1 VKQGEGRHRAQPGRP
16 QLLWASAMLAVLLIT
31 AGGIALTRH
40 DNQPVDAGAVPTAV
54 RPSVGTPA
62 SSGSRVT
69 QFTDA
74 PTVAVPGVPSGKST
88 ESGTAAPTAPTPVGT
103 NVLPIH
109 AVRLQIA
116 AQHIDAP
123 VVDVG
128 VGSRGLNIPPDPRV
142 VGRWD
147 GGANPG
153 EPYGSVV
160 LAGHVDNVS
169 VRGALFN
176 LSHVPVG
183 ATVALTG
190 ADGRAV
196 IYRVTGLR
204 EVPKL
209 NLAAL
214 DVFTQS
220 IQARLVLITCGGTFD
235 TQTRSYADNVV
246 AFAVPD
252 TSG

>member
-1 VKQGEGRHRAQPGRP
+1 M
-16 QLLWASAMLAVLLIT
+16 SAGLGVLLIV
-31 AGGIALTRH
+31 AGGVALARP
-40 DNQPVDAGAVPTAV
+40 DPKKVDTGAVPTAL
-54 RPSVGTPA
+54 RPSVTPPT
-62 SSGSRVT
+62 SSASRVT

-74 PTVAVPGVPSGKST
+74 PTIAVPGAPTGT
-88 ESGTAAPTAPTPVGT
+88 PAPSGTAAPTAPTPVGT

-109 AVRLQIA
+109 AARLQIP

-128 VGSRGLNIPPDPRV
+128 VGSQGLSIPTDPRV

-176 LSHVPVG
+176 LSHVAVG
-183 ATVALTG
+183 ATVIVIGT
-190 ADGRAV
+190 DGRKVA
-196 IYRVTGLR
+196 YSVTGLR

-214 DVFTQS
+214 NVFTQGTE
-220 IQARLVLITCGGTFD
+220 ARLVLITCGGTFD
-235 TQTRSYADNVV
+235 TPTRSYADNVV
-246 AFAVPD
+246 AFAVPK
-252 TSG
+252 TTG